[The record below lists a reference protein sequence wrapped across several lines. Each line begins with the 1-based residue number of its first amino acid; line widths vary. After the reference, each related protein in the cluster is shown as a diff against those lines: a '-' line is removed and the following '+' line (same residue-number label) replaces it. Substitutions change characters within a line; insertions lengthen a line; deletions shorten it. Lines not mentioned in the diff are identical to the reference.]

1 MTKIVLKSLHND
13 IMNANK
19 KSTLTTKQMRVWL
32 RANMRETMSHDK
44 NATWSFTQ
52 KQYDVV
58 RAHFDAT
65 YKIDAT
71 KTKRVRVKKSNDV
84 SNDVANV
91 DANA

>member
-1 MTKIVLKSLHND
+1 MTKIVLKTLHND

-19 KSTLTTKQMRVWL
+19 NSTLTTKQMRVWL

-44 NATWSFTQ
+44 NSSWQFTQ
-52 KQYDVV
+52 KQYDVA

-71 KTKRVRVKKSNDV
+71 KQTRKPRAKK

-91 DANA
+91 DA